1 MLEAGRGGLRH
12 FADKGFIMHNLDEL
26 KRRMAG
32 AVAAFK
38 HELAGLR
45 TGRASAALLDTVMVE
60 AYGSAVPIKQIGNI
74 SVPEARMLAVSVW
87 DKSMVG
93 AAERAIRDSGLGLN
107 PIADGMVLRIPLP
120 ELNEERRREL
130 VKIAHNYAE
139 QARIN
144 VRHVRRDGME
154 YLKKAEKDGALGQD
168 ESRAQA
174 DKVQKL
180 TDDIIGEIDKILSA
194 KEAEIMQI

>member
-1 MLEAGRGGLRH
+1 ML
-12 FADKGFIMHNLDEL
+12 NLDEL
-26 KRRMAG
+26 KRRMEG

-60 AYGSAVPIKQIGNI
+60 SYGAMMPVNQLGNI

-87 DKSMVG
+87 DKTMVG
-93 AAERAIRDSGLGLN
+93 KVERAIRDSGLGLN
-107 PIADGMVLRIPLP
+107 PMTDGMILRIPLP

-130 VKIAHNYAE
+130 AKIAHNYAE
-139 QARIN
+139 QARIAA
-144 VRHVRRDGME
+144 RHIRRDGMDS
-154 YLKKAEKDGALGQD
+154 LKKAEKDGALGQD

-194 KEAEIMQI
+194 KEAEIMQV